1 MSPLWSSALPI
12 ALVLACTFA
21 TRTIADDADAQL
33 MGASSTAL
41 RVLIRKIDQGP
52 ILWGAPLK
60 PATKASIAAGEH
72 TISVMCEVH
81 KSGGVQMMLPGS
93 ITITLEA
100 RRIYDLFGE
109 PDTEKL
115 RCVVTAKAR
124 S

>member
-1 MSPLWSSALPI
+1 MSSLRSSALAI

-33 MGASSTAL
+33 IGASSPAL

-52 ILWGAPLK
+52 ILWDAPLK
-60 PATKASIAAGEH
+60 PATKASISAGEH

-81 KSGGVQMMLPGS
+81 KSGMQMMIPGS
-93 ITITLEA
+93 ITITVEA
-100 RRIYDLFGE
+100 GRTYDLSGQ

-115 RCVVTAKAR
+115 RCGVTAKVR